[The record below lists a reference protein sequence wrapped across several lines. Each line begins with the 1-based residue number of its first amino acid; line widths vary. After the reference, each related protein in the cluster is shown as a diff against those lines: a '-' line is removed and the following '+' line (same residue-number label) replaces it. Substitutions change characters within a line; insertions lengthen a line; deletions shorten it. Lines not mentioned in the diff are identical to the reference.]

1 MSGSLAGDEI
11 GAAFGGFFFGGDG
24 PSHGTLTRVFAA
36 AGLSSDDPYDPS
48 SGTPNKEIR
57 VLTVFAAARR
67 RAVRARNLVDA
78 LLVQFR
84 VHGYF
89 GDDASDLVKRNVKTL
104 GAALRRVGWDLTE
117 DGELA
122 TLGQIDLTTGG
133 RPALEE
139 QIARIKRSSE
149 DPGALIGSAK
159 DLLESVAKFV
169 LEEVGMPV
177 NSKMD
182 FPALLHLAR
191 ERLDLLPKNVDV
203 SHPGGEA
210 IRKIL
215 QASYQIADQINAL
228 RHVQGVGHGR
238 TLPTGVT
245 PEMALLVVR
254 EATSV
259 AEFMLTTLHR
269 KYGS

>member
-1 MSGSLAGDEI
+1 MPASLVGDEI

-24 PSHGTLTRVFAA
+24 PSHSTLTRVFSA
-36 AGLSSDDPYDPS
+36 AGYSSDDPYDVS
-48 SGTPNKEIR
+48 TGTPNKENR
-57 VLTVFAAARR
+57 VLVVFAAARR
-67 RAVRARNLVDA
+67 RPARARDLVDG

-84 VHGYF
+84 RHRYF
-89 GDDASDLVKRNVKTL
+89 DDDSADSVKWNVKAL
-104 GAALRRVGWDLTE
+104 RAALRRAGWNLTE
-117 DGELA
+117 DGELVS
-122 TLGQIDLTTGG
+122 LGQIELTTGG

-177 NSKMD
+177 TSKMD

-191 ERLDLLPKNVDV
+191 ERLDLLPRDVDT
-203 SHPGGEA
+203 SLAGGEA

-215 QASYQIADQINAL
+215 QASYQIADQVNAL

-259 AEFMLTTLHR
+259 AEFMLTTLYR